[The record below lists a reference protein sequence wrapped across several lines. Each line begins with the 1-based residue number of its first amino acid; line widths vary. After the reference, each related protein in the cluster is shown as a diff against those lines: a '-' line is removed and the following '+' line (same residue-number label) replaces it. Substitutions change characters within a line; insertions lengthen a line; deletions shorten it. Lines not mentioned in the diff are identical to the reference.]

1 MKMFHR
7 LPVETFMLILCVL
20 EIFRKLALSRD
31 SAILNARSNAF
42 ASLRV
47 RDIRQLILYH
57 WY

>member
-1 MKMFHR
+1 MKMFRR
-7 LPVETFMLILCVL
+7 LPPETFMLVLCAL

-31 SAILNARSNAF
+31 STILNALSNVF